1 MRTFRV
7 EYFAEVNDEC
17 LDKVKKIQSPNIETL
32 VKDFKIRFKNCKR
45 ITKIEEV

>member
-17 LDKVKKIQSPNIETL
+17 VDLVKTVQKPNIETL
-32 VKDFKIRFKNCKR
+32 VKDFKHTFKNCKR
-45 ITKIEEV
+45 ITKIEEI